1 MKKITLLMSFMFIAF
16 TSMAQTPIIT
26 MISDGDCAGG
36 NPKVLEVYADGTV
49 DFSLYSL
56 ENQTNAN
63 TDWSNALNLSDLG
76 TVTNDFVYIYA
87 DDPAFASEFPSAT
100 NLLATTSSVMSFNG
114 DDRIRIVLDAN
125 SSVIDQYGVDG
136 LDGTGEAWEYK
147 DGFAKRANNTSAN
160 GTFNLADWNYS
171 NGGLDGQCGTTG
183 FENIIGIGSFTPG
196 TSSCPLVI
204 IVDSVVCD
212 TETAGATSDT
222 YTATATFTGGG
233 TETYAFT
240 VNAGAVTSPDD
251 PSTMATGTIVVSNIP
266 EGTDLTYTVTSTNCN
281 LEGTLPSPSC
291 EPSTNVSDIA
301 SLRQSPLNAI
311 YTLTGEALLTYQQ
324 SFRNQKYI
332 EDATGAILIDDSAGN
347 ITSTYT
353 IADGITGITGELSE
367 FNGTMQFIPESD
379 PGAATSNG
387 NNLSPQVVTMADYI
401 ASPQSYESELIA
413 FTNIT
418 FVDGDGTLTFD
429 VGMDYNFSNGGE
441 MVTMRT
447 QFYDADYIGET
458 IPNTQLTNLV
468 GIAAR
473 FDNGTTVIPQIFPRS
488 LEDFE
493 ADLAVNNN
501 TLTNVSMYPNPTNS
515 GFVTIETASTETAS
529 IEVYNL
535 LGKQVIAQTLTNST
549 VNVSSLSSG
558 VYLVKV
564 SVEGKTATKK
574 LVIK

>member
-1 MKKITLLMSFMFIAF
+1 MSLMFIAF

-26 MISDGDCAGG
+26 MIADGDCAGG

-49 DFSLYSL
+49 DFSMYSL
-56 ENQTNAN
+56 ENQTNTN
-63 TDWSNALNLSDLG
+63 TTWGNALNLADLG
-76 TVTNDFVYIYA
+76 TLTDEFAYIYA
-87 DDPAFASEFPSAT
+87 DDPAFATEFPSAT
-100 NLLATTSSVMSFNG
+100 NTLATSSSVMSFNG
-114 DDRIRIVLDAN
+114 DDRMRIVLDAD
-125 SSVIDQYGVDG
+125 SSVIDQFGVEG

-147 DGFAKRANNTSAN
+147 DGYAKRANGTTAN
-160 GTFNLADWNYS
+160 GTFNVADWNYFNS
-171 NGGLDGQCGTTG
+171 DLDGQCGTTG
-183 FENIIGIGSFTPG
+183 FENIIETGTFTPG
-196 TSSCPLVI
+196 TSSCPLVV

-212 TETAGATSDT
+212 SETEGATSDT

-233 TETYAFT
+233 TETYTFT
-240 VNAGAVTSPDD
+240 INAGTVTSPDD
-251 PSTMATGTIVVSNIP
+251 PSTMATGSIVVTNIP
-266 EGTDLTYTVTSTNCN
+266 EGTDLTYTITSANCN
-281 LEGTLPSPSC
+281 LQGTVPSASC
-291 EPSTNVSDIA
+291 EPTTNVSDIA
-301 SLRQSPLNAI
+301 TLRQSPLNAI

-324 SFRNQKYI
+324 SFRGQKYI
-332 EDATGAILIDDSAGN
+332 EDATGAILIDDIAGN
-347 ITSTYT
+347 ITTTYT
-353 IADGITGITGELSE
+353 IADGITGITGELNE
-367 FNGTMQFIPESD
+367 YNGTMQFIPESD

-387 NNLSPQVVTMADYI
+387 NALSPQVVTMADYI

-418 FVDGDGTLTFD
+418 FVDGDGTATFD
-429 VGMDYNFSNGGE
+429 VGTEYNISNGGE

-447 QFYDADYIGET
+447 QFYDADYIGEI

-473 FDNGTTVIPQIFPRS
+473 FDDGTTVTPQIFPRS
-488 LEDFE
+488 LADFE
-493 ADLAVNNN
+493 ADLSVNNHA
-501 TLTNVSMYPNPTNS
+501 LTNVSLYPNPTNT
-515 GFVTIETASTETAS
+515 GFVTIGTTSSEAAS

-549 VNVSSLSSG
+549 LNVSSLASG

>member
-1 MKKITLLMSFMFIAF
+1 MKKITLFMSLMFIAF

-26 MISDGDCAGG
+26 MIADGDCAGG

-49 DFSLYSL
+49 DFSMYSL
-56 ENQTNAN
+56 ENQTNTN
-63 TDWSNALNLSDLG
+63 TTWGNALNLADLG
-76 TVTNDFVYIYA
+76 TLTDEFAYIYA
-87 DDPAFASEFPSAT
+87 DDPAFATEFPSAT
-100 NLLATTSSVMSFNG
+100 NTLATSSSVMSFNG
-114 DDRIRIVLDAN
+114 DDRMRIVLDAD
-125 SSVIDQYGVDG
+125 SSVIDQFGVEG

-147 DGFAKRANNTSAN
+147 DGYAKRANGTTAN
-160 GTFNLADWNYS
+160 GTFNVADWNYFNS
-171 NGGLDGQCGTTG
+171 DLDGQCGTTG
-183 FENIIGIGSFTPG
+183 FENIIETGTFTPG
-196 TSSCPLVI
+196 TSSCPLVV

-212 TETAGATSDT
+212 SETEGATSDT

-233 TETYAFT
+233 TETYTFT
-240 VNAGAVTSPDD
+240 INAGTVTSPDD
-251 PSTMATGTIVVSNIP
+251 PSTMATGSIVVTNIP
-266 EGTDLTYTVTSTNCN
+266 EGTDLTYTITSANCN
-281 LEGTLPSPSC
+281 LQGTVPSASC
-291 EPSTNVSDIA
+291 EPTTNVSDIA
-301 SLRQSPLNAI
+301 TLRQSPLNAI

-324 SFRNQKYI
+324 SFRGQKYI
-332 EDATGAILIDDSAGN
+332 EDATGAILIDDIAGN
-347 ITSTYT
+347 ITTTYT
-353 IADGITGITGELSE
+353 IADGITGITGELNE
-367 FNGTMQFIPESD
+367 YNGTMQFIPESD

-387 NNLSPQVVTMADYI
+387 NALSPQVVTMADYI

-418 FVDGDGTLTFD
+418 FVDGDGTATFD
-429 VGMDYNFSNGGE
+429 VGTEYNISNGGE

-447 QFYDADYIGET
+447 QFYDADYIGEI

-473 FDNGTTVIPQIFPRS
+473 FDDGTTVTPQIFPRS
-488 LEDFE
+488 LADFE
-493 ADLAVNNN
+493 ADLSVNNHA
-501 TLTNVSMYPNPTNS
+501 LTNVSLYPNPTNT
-515 GFVTIETASTETAS
+515 GFVTIGTTSSEAAS

-549 VNVSSLSSG
+549 LNVSSLASG